1 MAEQPGVSGLPDQR
15 EASGWDV
22 RTDATTSSMPALAAA
37 ESASSSMSDF
47 MRGGLGDMVG
57 TVGRQRGQMVLRRLP
72 LRAMAGIGGE
82 DDERPTVQ
90 R

>member
-1 MAEQPGVSGLPDQR
+1 LGRADRRDDVVNAGAGCGGVGFIVDER
-15 EASGWDV
+15 
-22 RTDATTSSMPALAAA
+22 
-37 ESASSSMSDF
+37 F